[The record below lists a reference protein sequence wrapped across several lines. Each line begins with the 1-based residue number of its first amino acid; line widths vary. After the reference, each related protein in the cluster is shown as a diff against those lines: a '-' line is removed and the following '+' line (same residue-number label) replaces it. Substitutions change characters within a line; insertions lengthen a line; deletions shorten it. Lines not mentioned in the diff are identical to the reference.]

1 MIYLIYLGMFNI
13 ILAILIVAATEI
25 LGAYHKGSSKAK
37 VRRSVKVSN
46 IGQGVFLSSIVKYS
60 EVQDA

>member
-1 MIYLIYLGMFNI
+1 MIYLIYAGIFNI

-25 LGAYHKGSSKAK
+25 LGAYYKGSSKAK
-37 VRRSVKVSN
+37 VRRSPKMSN
-46 IGQGVFLSSIVKYS
+46 IGQGVLLSSIVKYS